1 MFGAAGCVNR
11 RVPPRAP
18 VLHRSRPGA
27 PADRFRVRLD
37 DHHLALTRAALDRGS
52 TYRTTKEPRGSDA
65 YLETR
70 ARFLASLGRLAA
82 FEEASTTLVRC
93 RFNTQLAA
101 HADELTRQYF
111 VLRSVIGR
119 HGQEPRPVDEAGW
132 RRLDYFATQLG
143 RLEGTADAL
152 LIAGRNVRLFP
163 LPALPWLQLT

>member
-1 MFGAAGCVNR
+1 M
-11 RVPPRAP
+11 
-18 VLHRSRPGA
+18 LHHARPGA

-37 DHHLALTRAALDRGS
+37 AHHGALTRAALDRGAA
-52 TYRTTKEPRGSDA
+52 YRTTRDARGTDA

-70 ARFLASLGRLAA
+70 ARFLAALGRLAA
-82 FEEASTTLVRC
+82 FEESSTALMRC

-101 HADELTRQYF
+101 YADELTRQYF

-119 HGQEPRPVDEAGW
+119 HGQEPRPIDESGW

-143 RLEGTADAL
+143 RLEGIADAL

>member
-1 MFGAAGCVNR
+1 MFVVRECVNR
-11 RVPPRAP
+11 RVAPRAP
-18 VLHRSRPGA
+18 VLHRARPDA
-27 PADRFRVRLD
+27 PAERFRVRLD
-37 DHHLALTRAALDRGS
+37 QQHVALTRAALEHGS
-52 TYRTTKEPRGSDA
+52 VYRTTKEPRGSDA

-82 FEEASTTLVRC
+82 FEEASTTLMRC

-119 HGQEPRPVDEAGW
+119 HGREPRPVDESGW

-143 RLEGTADAL
+143 RLEGIADAV
-152 LIAGRNVRLFP
+152 LIAGRNIRLFP